1 MYLQLGIKFKLF
13 CSATIYAAPFFIA
26 TSVLASPLSSPEES
40 FPIISCPPSSQIAST
55 SEDTEPPLESE
66 PTVEDLDEDEWRSL
80 NFLPSVIR
88 GLVEANQLDAA
99 LQLASSITDIEE
111 YFAVLIALIDIEA
124 YEQLWEVMT
133 QIDTQHITL
142 YPQQLQTLISTL
154 ISAGKYDLTMEL
166 VQTIDDSA
174 LQDQVR
180 QQIVSGLT
188 EAGEFERAQ
197 DVIQTIDS
205 SAFQATVLMD
215 SAKALANAGLREEA
229 RIAFE
234 SARQQAA
241 SIDDAREYL
250 SVLAYIAE
258 TLATLG
264 WVDEA
269 LETLSQMSASA
280 IASEPNNRYELGRRY
295 ERSKVEI
302 LIAISN
308 HLFEIGNIERA
319 NQISQIAIDNLF
331 ELNHWSTGSLPDE
344 IAAQLIMYQQFD
356 RLFEWNRV
364 ANENRVQLG
373 RTIVPLLA
381 QNDQIDLAL
390 EFIESEPERRDD
402 LLGLLVEN
410 SYRQNPNR
418 AYELA
423 LTIQGEMTRAISLQ
437 GMAYYLIDLGAYE
450 RVVTIAQHM
459 SSAQLHADWLG
470 FLMIVLSRAGEYE
483 HAAQVVELISDS
495 RQQEYFCQS
504 ILFLASVNLINAN
517 QTEQALQ
524 VASTITLRSQREE
537 ALLRIAIDLFQKGE
551 EEQALSLV
559 ETIQGS
565 LARSQAFEGFVFAS
579 VEIGNYEQALQF
591 IQEISDDISRSQSL
605 QAITHQ
611 LILDGQYDRALETIR
626 MYSSERRQAE
636 DWSRLA
642 MAFMEM
648 GEIDR
653 GFDILNPA
661 LAIAN
666 LPPLP

>member
-1 MYLQLGIKFKLF
+1 M
-13 CSATIYAAPFFIA
+13 
-26 TSVLASPLSSPEES
+26 
-40 FPIISCPPSSQIAST
+40 
-55 SEDTEPPLESE
+55 
-66 PTVEDLDEDEWRSL
+66 EDLDEDEWRSL

-111 YFAVLIALIDIEA
+111 YFAVLITLIDVEA

-133 QIDTQHITL
+133 QIDTQHINL
-142 YPQQLQTLISTL
+142 YPQQLHRLISTL
-154 ISAGKYDLTMEL
+154 ISARKYDLTMEL
-166 VQTIDDSA
+166 VQTIDDPA
-174 LQDQVR
+174 LQNQVR

-205 SAFQATVLMD
+205 SAFQATALMN

-229 RIAFE
+229 QVAFE

-241 SIDDAREYL
+241 SIDDTREYL

-269 LETLSQMSASA
+269 LETLSQMSALA

-331 ELNHWSTGSLPDE
+331 ELNHWSAGSLPDE
-344 IAAQLIMYQQFD
+344 IATQLIIYQQFD

-390 EFIESEPERRDD
+390 EFIESEPERDD

-410 SYRQNPNR
+410 SYQQNPNR

-423 LTIQGEMTRAISLQ
+423 LTIQDERTRAISLQ
-437 GMAYYLIDLGAYE
+437 WMAHHLIDLGAYE

-459 SSAQLHADWLG
+459 SSAQLNADGLG
-470 FLMIVLSRAGEYE
+470 FLMIHLSRVGEYE
-483 HAAQVVELISDS
+483 HAAQVVELISNS
-495 RQQEYFCQS
+495 RQREYFCQS
-504 ILFLASVNLINAN
+504 ILFLASVNLVNAN

-537 ALLRIAIDLFQKGE
+537 ALLRIATDLFQKGE

-565 LARSQAFEGFVFAS
+565 LARSRAFEGFVFAS

-591 IQEISDDISRSQSL
+591 IREISDDISRSQSL
-605 QAITHQ
+605 QAITRQ
-611 LILDGQYDRALETIR
+611 LILDGQYDRALEIIG

-642 MAFMEM
+642 MAFMEL